1 VNRLMESLIVP
12 SLPGSTAI
20 APHLSRLL
28 FMCTEDAYI
37 DFMAYLQMVKSR
49 WQSRW
54 QAPDCALKAAALLLE
69 SDPRP
74 DAATLRGLHTL
85 SQEGLDFL
93 FLAGRMALPGM
104 KSEMYTADGILF

>member
-37 DFMAYLQMVKSR
+37 DFTAYLQMVK
-49 WQSRW
+49 SRW